1 MRLSKSERGKIIKVD
16 VPVAQ
21 NNRRA
26 LGICIA
32 REQRGAAHFLGRCG

>member
-26 LGICIA
+26 RSICIA
-32 REQRGAAHFLGRCG
+32 REQHGAAHFLGRGG